1 MNRIKELRK
10 AAGMTQ
16 AELAMKV
23 GVSTAT
29 IRNWELEYNYPN
41 TFGMCKLAK
50 VFNTS
55 IGYVWGLV

>member
-41 TFGMCKLAK
+41 TYGMCKLAK
-50 VFNTS
+50 VLNTS
-55 IGYVWGLV
+55 IGYVLGIV